1 MRRRTLIRV
10 DDIWELYHVDEDPT
24 ESYDVSAQFPEK
36 QGPRPAARGPL
47 PSLSVIHV
55 RVLGHST

>member
-1 MRRRTLIRV
+1 MVV

-36 QGPRPAARGPL
+36 QGPVSGARCRRYL
-47 PSLSVIHV
+47 LSTSVCSGILSD
-55 RVLGHST
+55 VL